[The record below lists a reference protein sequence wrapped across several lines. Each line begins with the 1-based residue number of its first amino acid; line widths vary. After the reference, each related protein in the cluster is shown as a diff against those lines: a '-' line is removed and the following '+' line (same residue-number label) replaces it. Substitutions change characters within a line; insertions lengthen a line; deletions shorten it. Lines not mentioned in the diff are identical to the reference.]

1 MKNKIAGWLRSL
13 AEKIAPRPVV
23 VYPQD
28 GDIQYEGQRYHLE
41 ALRQRRYIP
50 GYGNDGAEI
59 YIEGDVR
66 EYLATATKKY
76 VETKHVEDEGG
87 RYVEGRL
94 LILRKT
100 V

>member
-1 MKNKIAGWLRSL
+1 MKKRIAAGLRAL

-23 VYPQD
+23 VYP
-28 GDIQYEGQRYHLE
+28 DIQYEGQRYTLE
-41 ALRQRRYIP
+41 VLRQRRYIP

-66 EYLATATKKY
+66 DYLATATKKY

>member
-1 MKNKIAGWLRSL
+1 MKKIIAAGLRAL

-28 GDIQYEGQRYHLE
+28 GDIQYEGQRYRLE

-50 GYGNDGAEI
+50 GWTGDGAEI
-59 YIEGDVR
+59 WVEGDVR
-66 EYLATATKKY
+66 DYLATATKKY

>member
-1 MKNKIAGWLRSL
+1 MKNKIASGLRAL

-23 VYPQD
+23 DYPQD
-28 GDIQYEGQRYHLE
+28 GDIQYEGQRYTLE
-41 ALRQRRYIP
+41 VLRQRRYIP

-59 YIEGDVR
+59 YIEGD
-66 EYLATATKKY
+66 YLAAATKKY

>member
-1 MKNKIAGWLRSL
+1 MKKRIAAGLRAL

-28 GDIQYEGQRYHLE
+28 GQLRFEGQEYTLDYIK
-41 ALRQRRYIP
+41 QRRYIP

-59 YIEGDVR
+59 YIDGDVR
-66 EYLATATKKY
+66 DCLAARIKKY
-76 VETKHVEDEGG
+76 VETKHVEDEDG

-94 LILRKT
+94 LFLRKT

>member
-1 MKNKIAGWLRSL
+1 MKKIIAAGLRAL

-23 VYPQD
+23 FYPQD
-28 GDIQYEGQRYHLE
+28 GGIQYEGQRYHLE
-41 ALRQRRYIP
+41 AIRQRRYIP

-66 EYLATATKKY
+66 DYLATATKKY
-76 VETKHVEDEGG
+76 VETKHVEDESG
-87 RYVEGRL
+87 RYVYGRL